1 MSAENSPPAVLKG
14 RIVIYS
20 IVGCPHCLQAKST
33 LQDLKLPFTDV
44 SVDRFPPRVREWVKE
59 KTGKTSVPQIFFNK
73 EYVGGNKEFQEAI
86 KDDDKFQ
93 ALLDEVRNNEIT
105 DDTDPLL
112 PSPSEAIGSPKN
124 LTGDFHCEMD
134 EYAAFVNELRE
145 SGIVKDRKPGG
156 LKAICSSKTR
166 DAFTGKD
173 FVEWVMKTKN
183 VDKPKAIGN
192 NKHALE
198 K

>member
-1 MSAENSPPAVLKG
+1 MSGENSPPPVLKG

-20 IVGCPHCLQAKST
+20 IIGCPHCLQAKST

-86 KDDDKFQ
+86 KDNDKFQ
-93 ALLDEVRNNEIT
+93 ALLEEVRNNEVT

-112 PSPSEAIGSPKN
+112 PSPSEALGSPKN

-134 EYAAFVNELRE
+134 EYAGDFTSFFFFNFHMNCILISRVFF
-145 SGIVKDRKPGG
+145 
-156 LKAICSSKTR
+156 ICS
-166 DAFTGKD
+166 FCQ
-173 FVEWVMKTKN
+173 
-183 VDKPKAIGN
+183 
-192 NKHALE
+192 
-198 K
+198 